1 MCHTPIQHG
10 QCVFSCP
17 NAIYPLRLSALYINT
32 KSNSPPQCVI
42 PARPALHCKGLVQ
55 CTLYTGYQ
63 TLSLLYLDA
72 PQCTLTYFYVPR
84 CTLMYLN
91 VPFLCTS
98 MYAGYQTIGPSLR
111 CTSIYIGVPQC
122 ASMYLIVPR
131 CAGYQTVEPSLLC
144 TSM

>member
-32 KSNSPPQCVI
+32 KSNSSPPQCVI

-91 VPFLCTS
+91 VSQCTFSLYLDVCWISNNWTISSLYLNIHWCTS
-98 MYAGYQTIGPSLR
+98 MCLD
-111 CTSIYIGVPQC
+111 VP
-122 ASMYLIVPR
+122 
-131 CAGYQTVEPSLLC
+131 EH
-144 TSM
+144 TSMCRISNG

>member
-17 NAIYPLRLSALYINT
+17 DAIYPLRLSALYINT

-55 CTLYTGYQ
+55 CTGYQ

-72 PQCTLTYFYVPR
+72 PRCTSMYFYVPR

-91 VPFLCTS
+91 VPQCTFSLHLDVCWISNNWTISSLYLNIHWCTS
-98 MYAGYQTIGPSLR
+98 MCLD
-111 CTSIYIGVPQC
+111 VP
-122 ASMYLIVPR
+122 
-131 CAGYQTVEPSLLC
+131 EH
-144 TSM
+144 TSMCRISNG